1 MSHNL
6 KENNEDVSNLD
17 EVLDDNKDNDDK
29 ISKEDGS
36 AATDLEPPEDN
47 EKNGSGQE
55 LVQEES
61 EPEHN
66 DVGGVDVQGD
76 EKERRLEEGKEEESA
91 TDSSSTSTT
100 TTTNTSTTTVA
111 ATAATTD
118 DSTKTPDD
126 SSTPSLVPPSPVSDS
141 KFYAIRTT
149 GGQERVVAN
158 VLQNKIKS
166 KNIGI
171 YSILLLENFKGYII
185 VEAPDANV
193 AFQALAG
200 VRHIRG
206 QIRGELPFKDI
217 EGYLIKKPVVTE
229 LAIDDTVEVI
239 GGPFKAMKAKITR
252 VDYDK
257 QEATVVLLDSPYQI
271 PVTVDANYLKKA
283 SH

>member
-1 MSHNL
+1 MSR
-6 KENNEDVSNLD
+6 ENEEDVSGID
-17 EVLDDNKDNDDK
+17 DIFDDNKDNINK
-29 ISKEDGS
+29 FPK
-36 AATDLEPPEDN
+36 TDETSVSDSETIVD
-47 EKNGSGQE
+47 
-55 LVQEES
+55 QEEK
-61 EPEHN
+61 ELEQDTIEEAN
-66 DVGGVDVQGD
+66 GTTGKGDGQDEGGGGG
-76 EKERRLEEGKEEESA
+76 REEA
-91 TDSSSTSTT
+91 NPSSSDTSTSNTT
-100 TTTNTSTTTVA
+100 TTTTT
-111 ATAATTD
+111 ATTINPAT
-118 DSTKTPDD
+118 SEEGGGGTASAT
-126 SSTPSLVPPSPVSDS
+126 VVAPSPVSDS

-158 VLQNKIKS
+158 VLLNKIRSKS
-166 KNIGI
+166 IGI

-229 LAIDDTVEVI
+229 LSIDDTVEVI
-239 GGPFKAMKAKITR
+239 AGPFKAMKAKITR
-252 VDYDK
+252 VDYEK

-283 SH
+283 LH